1 VSVVMVMKWPTD
13 WTRAIGMVANA
24 ASMGAVVA

>member
-1 VSVVMVMKWPTD
+1 MVMKWPTD